1 MQLLIGNKSPAGG
14 DNRRCGKELLYSLL
28 YLDLTSDFGGCEKEI
43 SITAGTGLGY
53 KYEMS

>member
-1 MQLLIGNKSPAGG
+1 MQLLTGNKSPAGG
-14 DNRRCGKELLYSLL
+14 DNRRRGKELLHCLL
-28 YLDLTSDFGGCEKEI
+28 YLDLTSGFRGCEKEI